1 MSRKPPSS
9 PSSFSSTDKRNVCD
23 PRFTRRSLLAGLG
36 AGAVLLEPFLRLRS
50 AWAAPAQSGNLLIF
64 FTPNGHKRAL
74 TVNNQT
80 TPCFDAT
87 GSATSLTLGS
97 ALTALE
103 PYKSDIAVVKGLSLK
118 TPTFIASHQDNCR
131 ILTCWGAPAGKEG
144 NDNSQFTGYGPS
156 IDQTVGMAF
165 NERPLVVAV
174 DPFRDQPHWRN
185 FLNWRASGVNEPFVK
200 NHQAVFT
207 DLFGGLTGA
216 AQTTDQTALIA
227 RARARN
233 QSLLDFVKG
242 DVASFRARINAN
254 DKVHLDS
261 YLDSLQSL
269 EQKVTQMPAVP
280 GVCSTTSLQPRV
292 SAMATLKATIQND
305 DKSPP
310 GVAAELQKRGELW
323 MDMIAT
329 SFACGTRRTATIQWG
344 GASEGYD
351 PAADTGSPTHH
362 SVSHGSAP
370 AAHWGDIDAWYA
382 QRFAY
387 MMNALKTLNVLDKTV
402 IVWVSEITEGHNQLN
417 MVTVVAGGQALGM
430 KMGQYVMYPIKGGE
444 KDGSGS
450 IPIAKDPANK
460 GLNDLW
466 VTVQHAMGVTAPTF
480 GDPQYCTGG
489 LSELRAT

>member
-1 MSRKPPSS
+1 MSRKPSS
-9 PSSFSSTDKRNVCD
+9 PSSTDKRNVCD
-23 PRFTRRSLLAGLG
+23 PRFSRRALLSGIG
-36 AGAVLLEPFLRLRS
+36 AGAVLLEPFLRYRS

-74 TVNNQT
+74 TANGVT
-80 TPCFDAT
+80 VPCFDGT

-97 ALTALE
+97 ALMPLA
-103 PYKSDIAVVKGLSLK
+103 PFQSDVAVVKGLSSK

-131 ILTCWGAPAGKEG
+131 ILTCWGAPKEAS
-144 NDNSQFTGYGPS
+144 DNSQFTGYGPS
-156 IDQTVGMAF
+156 IDQAVGMAI
-165 NERPLVVAV
+165 NQRPLVVAV
-174 DPFRDQPHWRN
+174 DPYRDAPHWRN

-200 NHQAVFT
+200 NFQTVFT
-207 DLFGGLTGA
+207 DVFGGLTGA
-216 AQTTDQTALIA
+216 AATPDQTAAIA

-242 DVASFRARINAN
+242 DIATFRTRINSN
-254 DKVHLDS
+254 DKAHLDA
-261 YLDSLQSL
+261 YLDSLQSV

-280 GVCSTTSLQPRV
+280 GICSSDGLQPRV
-292 SAMATLKATIQND
+292 TMLSATKATIQND

-310 GVAAELQKRGELW
+310 GAAAELQKRGELW

-329 SFACGTRRTATIQWG
+329 AFACGTRRVATIQWQ

-351 PAADTGSPTHH
+351 PAADMGSPNHH

-370 AAHWGDIDAWYA
+370 AEHWAAIDLWYS

-387 MMNALKTLNVLDKTV
+387 MLNALKTLNVLDRTV

-417 MVTVVAGGQALGM
+417 MVTIVAGGQALGM
-430 KMGQYVMYPIKGGE
+430 KMGQYVKYPITGQE
-444 KDGSGS
+444 RDGSGS
-450 IPIAKDPANK
+450 IPIAQDPKNK

-466 VTVQHAMGVTAPTF
+466 ITIQQAMGVNQPTF
-480 GDPQYCTGG
+480 GDPKYCTGP
-489 LSELRAT
+489 LTELRG

>member
-1 MSRKPPSS
+1 MSRK
-9 PSSFSSTDKRNVCD
+9 STMRF
-23 PRFTRRSLLAGLG
+23 PRRTLLKGLG
-36 AGAVLLEPFLRLRS
+36 AGAALFGPFLQHRS
-50 AWAAPAQSGNLLIF
+50 SMAQAAPAGNLLIF

-74 TVNNQT
+74 TVNGVT

-97 ALTALE
+97 ALTPLA
-103 PYKSDIAVVKGLSLK
+103 PFQSDVAVVKGLSLK

-131 ILTCWGAPAGKEG
+131 LLTCVSAPKEG

-156 IDQTVGMAF
+156 IDQAIGMAI
-165 NERPLVVAV
+165 NQRPLVVAV
-174 DPFRDQPHWRN
+174 DPYRDAPHWRN
-185 FLNWRASGVNEPFVK
+185 FLNWRASGINEPFTK
-200 NHQAVFT
+200 DFQAVFT

-216 AQTTDQTALIA
+216 AQMPDQTAAIM

-242 DVASFRARINAN
+242 DIATFRTRINSN
-254 DKVHLDS
+254 DRAHMDA
-261 YLDSLQSL
+261 YLDSLQSV
-269 EQKVTQMPAVP
+269 EQKVTQMPVVP
-280 GVCSTTSLQPRV
+280 GLCSTDMLQPRV
-292 SAMATLKATIQND
+292 TAMAATKATLQND

-310 GVAAELQKRGELW
+310 GAAAELQKRGELW

-329 SFACGTRRTATIQWG
+329 AFACGTRRVATIQWQ

-351 PAADTGSPTHH
+351 PAADIGSPTHH
-362 SVSHGSAP
+362 SVSHGSAS
-370 AAHWGDIDAWYA
+370 AQHWADIDSWYA

-387 MMNALKTLNVLDKTV
+387 MLSALKTLNVLDRTV

-430 KMGQYVMYPIKGGE
+430 KMGQYIKYPITGKE
-444 KDGSGS
+444 IDGSGS
-450 IPIAKDPANK
+450 IPIAQDPANK

-466 VTVQHAMGVTAPTF
+466 ITVQQAMGVQSNVF
-480 GDPQYCTGG
+480 GDAKYSTGP
-489 LSELRAT
+489 LTELRG

>member
-1 MSRKPPSS
+1 MKR
-9 PSSFSSTDKRNVCD
+9 DQRNVCD
-23 PRFTRRSLLAGLG
+23 PRFSRRALLSGLG

-74 TVNNQT
+74 TVNGVT
-80 TPCFDAT
+80 TPCFDGT

-103 PYKSDIAVVKGLSLK
+103 PFKSDVAVVKGLSLK

-131 ILTCWGAPAGKEG
+131 LLTCWGAPKEG

-156 IDQTVGMAF
+156 IDQSVGMAF

-174 DPFRDQPHWRN
+174 DPYRDAPHWRN
-185 FLNWRASGVNEPFVK
+185 FLNWRASSVNEPFVK
-200 NHQAVFT
+200 DFQAVFT

-216 AQTTDQTALIA
+216 ATTPDQTAAIA

-242 DVASFRARINAN
+242 DVATFRARVNSN
-254 DKVHLDS
+254 DRVHLDA
-261 YLDSLQSL
+261 YLDSLQQL
-269 EQKVTQMPAVP
+269 EQKVTQMPVVP
-280 GVCSTTSLQPRV
+280 GICSSASLQPRV
-292 SAMATLKATIQND
+292 TTMAAMKATIQND

-310 GVAAELQKRGELW
+310 GAAAELQKRGELW

-329 SFACGTRRTATIQWG
+329 SFACGTRRVATIQWQ

-387 MMNALKTLNVLDKTV
+387 MLNALKTLNVLDKTV

-466 VTVQHAMGVTAPTF
+466 ITVQQAMGVQAATF
-480 GDPQYCTGG
+480 GDPQYCTGP
-489 LSELRAT
+489 LTELRG